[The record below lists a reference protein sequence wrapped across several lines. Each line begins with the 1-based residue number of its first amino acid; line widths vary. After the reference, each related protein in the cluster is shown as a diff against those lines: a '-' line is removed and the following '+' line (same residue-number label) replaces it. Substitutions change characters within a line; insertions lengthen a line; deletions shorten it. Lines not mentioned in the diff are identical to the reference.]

1 LASPS
6 GTRSSSR
13 GLHEF
18 RRQPVSVAGVQGLAL
33 LEDVQQVQRRN
44 QVVTTLAQVFDD
56 PALSCEMTFALLKVS
71 LGLCEVLA

>member
-1 LASPS
+1 
-6 GTRSSSR
+6 
-13 GLHEF
+13 
-18 RRQPVSVAGVQGLAL
+18 VAGVQGLAL